1 MTIERALLLMMFGL
15 LVWFSSAII
24 RLENCHYT
32 NQIGS
37 SGASEGGHMGSQQ
50 SSHTDDLCVDTRN
63 WRSHRVV

>member
-24 RLENCHYT
+24 RLENCHYAS
-32 NQIGS
+32 QIGS

-50 SSHTDDLCVDTRN
+50 AFHTDDLCVDTRN
-63 WRSHRVV
+63 WHSDRAM